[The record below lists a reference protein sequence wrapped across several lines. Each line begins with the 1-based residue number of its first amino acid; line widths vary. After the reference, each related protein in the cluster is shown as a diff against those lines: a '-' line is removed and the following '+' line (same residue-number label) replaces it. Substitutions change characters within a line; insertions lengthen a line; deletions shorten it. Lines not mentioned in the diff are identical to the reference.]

1 MGKEEAMTQPLSDE
15 EIAAGIVT
23 PFQPPDMGA
32 SDQEDGLHH
41 AYSSAFARNGLP
53 SIQLGTAATFFGPS
67 LGAFQV
73 GGQSDWQAFRSVTLP
88 GVAGMNYR
96 SGCGRY
102 GARDTTIF
110 CRLYAG
116 YDQTVGHNRVV
127 KVRRTV

>member
-1 MGKEEAMTQPLSDE
+1 MIQAYSP
-15 EIAAGIVT
+15 
-23 PFQPPDMGA
+23 PFLPPDMNWGA
-32 SDQEDGLHH
+32 TDHVDGDEPTHTKLP
-41 AYSSAFARNGLP
+41 FARDGLP

-73 GGQSDWQAFRSVTLP
+73 GGQADWQAFRSVTLP

-96 SGCGRY
+96 SGCGLY
-102 GARDTTIF
+102 GARDTTIV

-127 KVRRTV
+127 KVRRTS